1 MTPQASSEPPARQPT
16 TKPVSPLASR
26 LKRSSVFSLV
36 TLFRETSRATA
47 RDLLCAIFG
56 VPVMERAAGE
66 HQPLHGPEAKRGSTA
81 AERLRTVLPMRLRR
95 TS

>member
-1 MTPQASSEPPARQPT
+1 
-16 TKPVSPLASR
+16 
-26 LKRSSVFSLV
+26 VFSLV